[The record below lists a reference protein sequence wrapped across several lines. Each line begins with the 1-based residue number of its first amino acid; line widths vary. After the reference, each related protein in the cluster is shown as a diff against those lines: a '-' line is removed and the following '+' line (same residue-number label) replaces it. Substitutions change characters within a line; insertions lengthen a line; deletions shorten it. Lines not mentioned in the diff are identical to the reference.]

1 MLLFPCR
8 PLYRSFPE
16 LYTCPLFYL
25 NIQPVSFDQNR
36 RSRSAMGISISLEK
50 CLNLSSISRY
60 FFLVRDAG
68 ISSTIPSFLT
78 FRRMC
83 LLSIANYSPC
93 PMFRRKW
100 LASLYP
106 RPFTF
111 STNPSLLLNGLYNDL
126 VCSLK

>member
-16 LYTCPLFYL
+16 LYTCSLFYL

-50 CLNLSSISRY
+50 SLNLSSISRY

-68 ISSTIPSFLT
+68 IPSTRPSFLM

-83 LLSIANYSPC
+83 ISSIANSSPC
-93 PMFRRKW
+93 PLFLRE
-100 LASLYP
+100 
-106 RPFTF
+106 
-111 STNPSLLLNGLYNDL
+111 LLDFF
-126 VCSLK
+126 V